1 MEASDACK
9 ADRVDGL
16 SGTLLRPSLLVEST
30 VALAY
35 ATNVWR
41 VQVTLRSKLQMHYI
55 IQL

>member
-30 VALAY
+30 VALAN

-41 VQVTLRSKLQMHYI
+41 VQVT
-55 IQL
+55 